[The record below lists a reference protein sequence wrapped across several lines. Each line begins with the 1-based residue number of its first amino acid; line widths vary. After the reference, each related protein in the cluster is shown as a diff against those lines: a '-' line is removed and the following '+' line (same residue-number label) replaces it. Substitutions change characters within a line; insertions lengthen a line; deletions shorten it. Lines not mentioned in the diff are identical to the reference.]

1 MKTLKTGRKWVACLL
16 MLGGVG
22 GMNAQNE
29 WIEPPVMGWSSWNT
43 YRVNIDEALIRK
55 QADAMVELGLK
66 ESGYRYVNIDDGFF
80 GYRDEKGRL
89 HTHPQSSH
97 PMPFVFPVSTPADR
111 KIPAAS
117 KSC

>member
-89 HTHPQSSH
+89 HTHPQR
-97 PMPFVFPVSTPADR
+97 FPNGLKGV
-111 KIPAAS
+111 AAYIHS
-117 KSC
+117 LGLQAGIY

>member
-66 ESGYRYVNIDDGFF
+66 ESGYRYVNIDADFSATGTRKDGCI
-80 GYRDEKGRL
+80 RIRN
-89 HTHPQSSH
+89 
-97 PMPFVFPVSTPADR
+97 VSRTG
-111 KIPAAS
+111 
-117 KSC
+117 